1 MFYTATSDTSLLTH
15 LQDLAAYNVWAISR
29 LADWLRTK
37 PTALLE
43 VEAASSFPGIK
54 ATLLH
59 IRDVERSLL
68 AQLQEVPIPFAE
80 QIGSEDSL
88 EDVLEKLVEHAAL
101 FEEYL
106 QSLTEEELQ
115 EECYCKVMFVGEICR
130 PRFEII
136 QHCLNH
142 STYHRGQVITIGHQV
157 GLRDA
162 PMTDYLFY
170 VLRVKELGL
179 PLSTTVTGRRKGNV
193 QENTRKSFLA
203 VNFFSK

>member
-1 MFYTATSDTSLLTH
+1 MFYTATSETSLLTQ

-37 PTALLE
+37 PAALLE

-68 AQLQEVPIPFAE
+68 AQLQEVPVPFAE
-80 QIGSEDSL
+80 QPGSEDSL

-179 PLSTTVTGRRKGNV
+179 PFSTAVTGRRKENV